1 MTSKKILSLM
11 LLLFL
16 AFYGY
21 AADGDDDVKV
31 PVNLNNRLKGMNQ
44 NFSPK
49 FSPKLDSAKKIKK
62 KQKDGKEEKEENSEN
77 IQNPSEKPGVKTVTP
92 PAPKT
97 ILDKKSEDDPDASK
111 LSDAVKIEVAE
122 TKPVDP
128 NMKIKLDFKEEDLI
142 NIIKLFSELMQ
153 MNFIIPENLGKAK
166 VNMMAPQKVTVREAY
181 RTFLTLLA
189 VNDFSVSEDG
199 KFTIITREKNI
210 PEMKIPFYKG
220 TDVPD
225 LFKMVATIMKFN
237 YVTAADMDKVL
248 KLFRDKGA
256 TSLVFDDKT
265 LIVVDYAANIRKIM
279 MLVKELD
286 QPSESDS
293 AKLYFIKLTHVL
305 AADARKILED
315 IFKDFSKKSSKK
327 KSAGSDNSPSLAGV
341 ANPQRLP
348 GSSRN
353 PADPPSGDEESLSG
367 ENMYLHIVADERSQ
381 QLIVLC
387 TQTTYN
393 LIIQIVQ
400 NIDREVEGEGEI
412 HVVKLQNAKAED
424 LVKTLNQLSKNKK
437 STGSKTTAKGT
448 DVFEGEV
455 QISSNE
461 STNSLVVVSSMQD
474 FRNLKKVIEKLDIR
488 RKQVFVE
495 AAILEVK
502 IDDSLEYG
510 NAYTAGGFEVNV
522 AGEKIPLFFGKALDS
537 KMSPGTVAGM
547 VAPAISG
554 TEGIPG
560 LGLAEG
566 IPSIGVILNA
576 AQNDSSVNV
585 MSTPHLLT
593 TDNEEAEISVGETI
607 PFPSGNIISGTAGST
622 VTYTREDVA
631 LKLKIKPQINES
643 GYMTLEVNQEV
654 TELGAP
660 SQYGFTTTKRQAKTK
675 INAENEQTIVIGGL
689 MKDSVTEAEN
699 KVPILGDI
707 PVLGVF
713 FKYKRTVKAK
723 VNLLIILTPH
733 IVESK
738 EDFARILKR
747 KMEERDEFARKFY
760 GDHVSFE
767 DNIYLD
773 KKRGALL
780 TVVKEVDNTNRKED
794 EELLRRKSKKDEK
807 SIMVTP
813 DGEEEIISVP
823 EGSLDREDDLVPEA
837 VPEFDGE

>member
-1 MTSKKILSLM
+1 MASKKTFSLVILIFLVFSL
-11 LLLFL
+11 
-16 AFYGY
+16 YP
-21 AADGDDDVKV
+21 ADDESEVKM
-31 PVNLNNRLKGMNQ
+31 PVNLNNRLKNINQ
-44 NFSPK
+44 NFNPK
-49 FSPKLDSAKKIKK
+49 LPPKLDTKRKMQKGD
-62 KQKDGKEEKEENSEN
+62 KDGEEQGKEGQGSSKTAGT
-77 IQNPSEKPGVKTVTP
+77 PSVKTVTP

-97 ILDKKSEDDPDASK
+97 VLDKEVTADPNESK
-111 LSDAVKIEVAE
+111 LADAVKIEVAE

-128 NMKIKLDFKEEDLI
+128 NLKIKLDFKDEDLI
-142 NIIKLFSELMQ
+142 NIVKLFSELMQ
-153 MNFIIPENLGKAK
+153 KNFIIPENLGKAK
-166 VNMMAPQKVTVREAY
+166 INMMAPQKVTVREAY
-181 RTFLTLLA
+181 KTFLTLLA

-199 KFTIITREKNI
+199 SFTIITREKNI
-210 PEMKIPFYKG
+210 PELKIPFYKG
-220 TDVPD
+220 TDAPD
-225 LFKMVATIMKFN
+225 LFKMVATIMKFEH
-237 YVTAADMDKVL
+237 VDAAEMDKVL

-256 TSLVFDDKT
+256 TSLVFDEKT
-265 LIVVDYAANIRKIM
+265 LIVVDYAANIRKIAT
-279 MLVKELD
+279 LVKELD

-293 AKLYFIKLTHVL
+293 AKLYFIKLNHVL

-315 IFKDFSKKSSKK
+315 IFKDYSKKGTRKK
-327 KSAGSDNSPSLAGV
+327 GAAAATSPNLAGV
-341 ANPQRLP
+341 
-348 GSSRN
+348 GSQPPRRGEGRN
-353 PADPPSGDEESLSG
+353 LADPPAAEEDSLSSD
-367 ENMYLHIVADERSQ
+367 NMYLHVVADERSQ

-387 TQTTYN
+387 TQATYN
-393 LIIQIVQ
+393 LIVEIIQ
-400 NIDREVEGEGEI
+400 NIDREVDGEGEI

-437 STGSKTTAKGT
+437 AAGAKTAAKGT

-461 STNSLVVVSSMQD
+461 STNSLVIVSSMQD

-502 IDDSLEYG
+502 VDDTLEYG
-510 NAYTAGGFEVNV
+510 NAFTAGGYEVSV

-537 KMSPGTVAGM
+537 HMTAGTVAGM
-547 VAPAISG
+547 VGPAISG

-560 LGLAEG
+560 LGLVG
-566 IPSIGVILNA
+566 GVPSIGIILNA
-576 AQNDSSVNV
+576 AMNDSSVNV

-607 PFPSGNIISGTAGST
+607 PFPSGNIITSTAGNT

-660 SQYGFTTTKRQAKTK
+660 TQYGFRTTKRHAKTK

-689 MKDSVTEAEN
+689 MKDSITESEN
-699 KVPILGDI
+699 KVPVLGDI
-707 PVLGVF
+707 PVLGIL
-713 FKYKRTVKAK
+713 FKYKRTVKSK

-738 EDFARILKR
+738 EDFERILKR
-747 KMEERDEFARKFY
+747 KVEERDEFARKFY

-767 DNIYLD
+767 DKVYLD

-780 TVVKEVDNTNRKED
+780 SVVKEVNDTNKKEE
-794 EELLRRKSKKDEK
+794 EELLRKKAAKDEK
-807 SIMVTP
+807 SILVTP
-813 DGEEEIISVP
+813 EGEEEIIPNTKSF
-823 EGSLDREDDLVPEA
+823 DDMEDFLVPES

>member
-1 MTSKKILSLM
+1 MVLKKTA
-11 LLLFL
+11 LLLL
-16 AFYGY
+16 LILTLLNVY
-21 AADGDDDVKV
+21 AEDGEEEEDVKV
-31 PVNLNNRLKGMNQ
+31 PVKLNNRLKTPNK
-44 NFSPK
+44 NFNPA
-49 FSPKLDSAKKIKK
+49 FSRKLDPGRVNP
-62 KQKDGKEEKEENSEN
+62 QNNPDGRDG
-77 IQNPSEKPGVKTVTP
+77 NPGGNPAEKPGVKTVTP
-92 PAPKT
+92 PQPKT
-97 ILDKKSEDDPDASK
+97 ILDKKSEEDPNASK
-111 LSDAVKIEVAE
+111 LADSVKIEVSGN
-122 TKPVDP
+122 KPVDP
-128 NMKIKLDFKEEDLI
+128 NMKIKLDFKDEDLI
-142 NIIKLFSELMQ
+142 NIVKLFSELMQ
-153 MNFIIPENLGKAK
+153 KNFIIPENLGKAK
-166 VNMMAPQKVTVREAY
+166 VNMMAPQMVTVREAY
-181 RTFLTLLA
+181 KTFLTLLA
-189 VNDFSVSEDG
+189 LNDFSVSEDG

-225 LFKMVATIMKFN
+225 LFKMVATIMKFQ
-237 YVTAADMDKVL
+237 YVDAAEMDKVL

-265 LIVVDYAANIRKIM
+265 LIVIDYAANIRKIM
-279 MLVKELD
+279 TLVKELD
-286 QPSESDS
+286 QPSESDA
-293 AKLYFIKLTHVL
+293 AKLYFIKLNHVL
-305 AADARKILED
+305 AADARKILDD
-315 IFKDFSKKSSKK
+315 IFKDFSKKTARKK
-327 KSAGSDNSPSLAGV
+327 GKTADNTPSISGV
-341 ANPQRLP
+341 ANPNRLP
-348 GSSRN
+348 GSRN
-353 PADPPSGDEESLSG
+353 PADPPVTGDEDGISG
-367 ENMYLHIVADERSQ
+367 ENLYLHIVADERSQ

-387 TQTTYN
+387 TQTTYS
-393 LIIQIVQ
+393 LILQIIQ
-400 NIDREVEGEGEI
+400 NIDREVDGEGEI

-437 STGSKTTAKGT
+437 AAGAKTTAKGT
-448 DVFEGEV
+448 DVFEGDV

-461 STNSLVVVSSMQD
+461 STNSLVIVSSMQD

-510 NAYTAGGFEVNV
+510 NAFTAGGFEVNV
-522 AGEKIPLFFGKALDS
+522 AGEKIPLFFGKSLDS
-537 KMSPGTVAGM
+537 KMSPGTVAGL
-547 VAPAISG
+547 VGPAIGG

-560 LGLAEG
+560 LGLMG
-566 IPSIGVILNA
+566 GVPSIGIILNA

-707 PVLGVF
+707 PVLGAL
-713 FKYKRTVKAK
+713 FKYKRKVKAK

-738 EDFARILKR
+738 EDFERILKR
-747 KMEERDEFARKFY
+747 KMEERDEFVRKFY
-760 GDHVSFE
+760 GDHTSFE

-780 TVVKEVDNTNRKED
+780 TVVKTVDDQNKKET
-794 EELLRRKSKKDEK
+794 EELLRIKSKKNEK
-807 SIMVTP
+807 TIMITP
-813 DGEEEIISVP
+813 EGGEEIISVP
-823 EGSLDREDDLVPEA
+823 SDREDILVPEM
-837 VPEFDGE
+837 VPELFDGE

>member
-1 MTSKKILSLM
+1 MVFKKTALLLLLLLSL
-11 LLLFL
+11 LSV
-16 AFYGY
+16 Y
-21 AADGDDDVKV
+21 AEEDEEEDVKV
-31 PVNLNNRLKGMNQ
+31 PVKLNNRLKGMQKFNPPFSKRPDLQ
-44 NFSPK
+44 NVNR
-49 FSPKLDSAKKIKK
+49 AR
-62 KQKDGKEEKEENSEN
+62 DGKDDKSDNPGNE
-77 IQNPSEKPGVKTVTP
+77 PSEKPEVKTVTP
-92 PAPKT
+92 PQPKT
-97 ILDKKSEDDPDASK
+97 ILDRKSDDDPNASK
-111 LSDAVKIEVAE
+111 LADAVKIEVSE
-122 TKPVDP
+122 NKPVDQ

-142 NIIKLFSELMQ
+142 NIVKLFSELMQ
-153 MNFIIPENLGKAK
+153 KNFIIPENLGKAK
-166 VNMMAPQKVTVREAY
+166 VNMMAPQMVTVREAY
-181 RTFLTLLA
+181 KTFLTLLA

-220 TDVPD
+220 TEVPD
-225 LFKMVATIMKFN
+225 LFKMVATIMKFQ
-237 YVTAADMDKVL
+237 YVDASEMDKVL

-265 LIVVDYAANIRKIM
+265 LIVIDYAANIRKITT
-279 MLVKELD
+279 LIKELD

-293 AKLYFIKLTHVL
+293 AKLYFVKLQHVL
-305 AADARKILED
+305 AADARKIIDD
-315 IFKDFSKKSSKK
+315 IFKDFAKKTGKKS
-327 KSAGSDNSPSLAGV
+327 KSTASTPSISGV
-341 ANPQRLP
+341 ANPKRLP
-348 GSSRN
+348 GGPNTAEQIS
-353 PADPPSGDEESLSG
+353 DDEGISGDNL
-367 ENMYLHIVADERSQ
+367 YLHIVADERSQ

-387 TQTTYN
+387 NQTTYG
-393 LIIQIVQ
+393 LILQIVQ

-437 STGSKTTAKGT
+437 ATGAKSSAKGT

-510 NAYTAGGFEVNV
+510 NAYTAGGFQIDV
-522 AGEKIPLFFGKALDS
+522 AGEKIPLFFGKTLDS
-537 KMSPGTVAGM
+537 KMSPGTVAGL
-547 VAPAISG
+547 VGPAIGG
-554 TEGIPG
+554 TDGIPG
-560 LGLAEG
+560 LGLMGG
-566 IPSIGVILNA
+566 IPSIGIILNA

-607 PFPSGNIISGTAGST
+607 PFPSGNIISGTAGNT

-660 SQYGFTTTKRQAKTK
+660 TQYGFSTTKRQAKTK

-707 PVLGVF
+707 PVLGAL
-713 FKYKRTVKAK
+713 FKYKRKVKAK

-747 KMEERDEFARKFY
+747 KMDERDEFARKFY

-780 TVVKEVDNTNRKED
+780 TVVKTVNDQNKKEE
-794 EELLRRKSKKDEK
+794 EELLRLKSKKDER
-807 SIMVTP
+807 SIMVTHE
-813 DGEEEIISVP
+813 DNKEVIIDAD
-823 EGSLDREDDLVPEA
+823 DREDILVPES
-837 VPEFDGE
+837 VPVFDGE